1 MRSSFLPLSRP
12 SIGDAEVEAVTACLR
27 SGWLTSGPRVR
38 EFEERFARLVGV
50 EHAVAVASGT
60 AALHLALL
68 ATGIGPG
75 DEVVTTPI
83 TWAATANMIVAVGA
97 EPVFADVDPATLML
111 DPDAVAAAIGP
122 RTRAILPVHYAG
134 QPVDLDAIRVVVE
147 RHGLLVIEDAAHALG
162 TTYRERPI
170 GGGSAAAAFSFHPM
184 KAITTGEGGM
194 ITTDDG
200 ALAERLRLL
209 RFHGI
214 TRDAWSRYARQG
226 HPGYEVAALGFKYN
240 LTDMQAALGVV
251 QLERLESFIEARTR
265 VAGWYRDALAG
276 FSSLAML
283 DPVPYAA
290 RHAWHLL
297 VVRLRLD
304 RLRQT
309 RDEIMHGLLERNIGV
324 GLHFTGLHEHAF
336 YRARRPASAPALP
349 HATRASGEI
358 LSLPLF
364 PDMTRTDVDDVA
376 AALEQTVRFHAA

>member
-1 MRSSFLPLSRP
+1 VS
-12 SIGDAEVEAVTACLR
+12 ACLR

-38 EFEERFARLVGV
+38 EFEERFAGLVGV
-50 EHAVAVASGT
+50 EHAVAVSSGT

-68 ATGIGPG
+68 ASGIGPG
-75 DEVVTTPI
+75 DEVITTPI

-97 EPVFADVDPATLML
+97 EPVFAEVDAATLML
-111 DPDAVAAAIGP
+111 DPDAVAAAVGP

-134 QPVDLDAIRVVVE
+134 QPVDLDAIRAVAA

-162 TTYRERPI
+162 TTYRGRPI
-170 GGGSAAAAFSFHPM
+170 GGGSTAAAFSFHPM

-200 ALAERLRLL
+200 ALADRMRLL

-214 TRDAWSRYARQG
+214 TRDAWNRYARHG
-226 HPGYEVAALGFKYN
+226 HPGYEVTALGFKYN

-251 QLERLESFIEARTR
+251 QLERLESFVDARTR

-276 FSSLAML
+276 FSTLAML
-283 DPVPYAA
+283 DPVPYPS

-297 VVRLRLD
+297 VVRLRLE
-304 RLRQT
+304 RLGDT
-309 RDEIMHGLLERNIGV
+309 RDAIMHGLLECNVGV
-324 GLHFTGLHEHAF
+324 GLHFTALHEHAF
-336 YRARRPASAPALP
+336 YRARRAPSAPSLP
-349 HATRASGEI
+349 NATRASAEI

-364 PDMTRTDVDDVA
+364 PEMTRTDVDDVA
-376 AALEQTVRFHAA
+376 AALQQTVGRHAA